1 MAEEIIN
8 IRGTMSVIVSQLP
21 EDESVLIWTLKGF
34 LDSYNSPDFIKS
46 LTDSI
51 EKGFHRV
58 AFDCAELN
66 FISAEVLATLTESVK
81 TLRQNNG
88 DLLLVNMQPK
98 VRELLDMLGFTKC
111 FRIVNCD
118 SSQIAE
124 IFNKLCSDENSED
137 LSRFP
142 QDVRCPHC
150 KILLKA
156 HKPGKFKCSECKN
169 ILVIDHKGHIIF
181 S

>member
-21 EDESVLIWTLKGF
+21 EDKSVLIWTLKGF

-58 AFDCAELN
+58 AFDCVELN
-66 FISAEVLATLTESVK
+66 FISAEVLATLTDSVK